1 MDEHARMLM
10 DQKPRPDDIV
20 GLTQNEIMRALHG
33 GDPDRDVVAKRLG
46 MSPRTLQRRLGERD
60 TTYKDLLDTCRK
72 GLAEEHLKRSELA
85 LCEIAYLLGF
95 SDQSAFNRAFKRW
108 TGARPREF
116 RLRAQG
122 GEWVAGREP
131 RLRAFVRFRTGRD
144 FCSP

>member
-1 MDEHARMLM
+1 MDEHARMLT
-10 DQKPRPDDIV
+10 DQRPRPDDIV

-72 GLAEEHLKRSELA
+72 ALAEEHLKRNDLA

-95 SDQSAFNRAFKRW
+95 SDQSVFNRALKRW
-108 TGARPREF
+108 TGEPLLEF
-116 RLRAQG
+116 RFQAQG
-122 GEWVAGREP
+122 N
-131 RLRAFVRFRTGRD
+131 
-144 FCSP
+144 